1 MAEPSEILYENQ
13 RRGPR
18 ARVGQNFSR
27 LIVLDRKEKR
37 MRYRHM
43 GLLVALVLSQLS
55 IATDGLAQGSD
66 PRIIEAAKD
75 EYRGYFGK

>member
-1 MAEPSEILYENQ
+1 
-13 RRGPR
+13 
-18 ARVGQNFSR
+18 
-27 LIVLDRKEKR
+27 